1 MNNNMYNEID
11 YFTNF
16 KGNNNYQGNLKL
28 TNPLNGYLKGN
39 IFEDLYDGYKNISIP
54 KLKFNST
61 KEEMLFNIN
70 EMSFY
75 SHDLNLYLDNYPN
88 DKNALDLYKKY
99 SNMTN
104 ALIKE
109 YESKYGPIEVSG
121 SSSNIP
127 FNWVSSFPWED
138 KNV

>member
-1 MNNNMYNEID
+1 MYNEID

-88 DKNALDLYKKY
+88 DKNALDLFKKY

-109 YESKYGPIEVSG
+109 YESKYGPIKVSG